1 VVNLEYLE
9 EVIENLI
16 SILSSIC
23 NLRVLFSIESLF
35 KCTIRGNIAGSLKFL
50 KGLVYDRETCW
61 VQLTENRVYEF
72 WKRNNTVSISV
83 KAGEDSLDVVLFKVK
98 LEIYESLLKLLVL

>member
-9 EVIENLI
+9 EIIENLI

-35 KCTIRGNIAGSLKFL
+35 ECTIRGNIAGSLKFL
-50 KGLVYDRETCW
+50 KGLVYD
-61 VQLTENRVYEF
+61 
-72 WKRNNTVSISV
+72 
-83 KAGEDSLDVVLFKVK
+83 
-98 LEIYESLLKLLVL
+98 